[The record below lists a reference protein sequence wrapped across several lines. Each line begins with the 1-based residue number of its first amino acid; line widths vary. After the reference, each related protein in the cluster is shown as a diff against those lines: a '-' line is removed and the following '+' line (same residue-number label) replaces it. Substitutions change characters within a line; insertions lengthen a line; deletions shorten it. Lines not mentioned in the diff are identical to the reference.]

1 MEEFLKIIKELSEVL
16 TELIAYSEIKVDAAQ
31 SNKVS
36 MVDDCLKKE
45 QALVMKFRGFEQKR
59 EKLMEDLGFSGKS
72 FQEILSIIEEAK
84 REEAIVAFE
93 GLSQKVQMLQILQ
106 AELDVLMKL
115 NIRELE
121 QAINQKK

>member
-72 FQEILSIIEEAK
+72 FQEILSIIDEAK